1 VLEAGAD
8 DLNKLAVLED
18 VATTEVVVEPNS
30 PVNGVVVVESAGPDV
45 PVEVVGNAVDPNI
58 PLEDEDIAVEATVE
72 PKNPGVVVGRVLDVA
87 WLEPNSPPVEVG
99 LSPLAAIVVVDPNK
113 PLLVVEVEVNIDA
126 VFELDANS
134 PSPADM
140 VRFPV

>member
-1 VLEAGAD
+1 V
-8 DLNKLAVLED
+8 ED
-18 VATTEVVVEPNS
+18 VATAEVVLEPNS

-45 PVEVVGNAVDPNI
+45 PVEVVCNVADPNI
-58 PLEDEDIAVEATVE
+58 PLEDEDIAVEPTVE
-72 PKNPGVVVGRVLDVA
+72 PNNPGVVVGRVLDDD

-99 LSPLAAIVVVDPNK
+99 LPLLAAIVEVDPNN
-113 PLLVVEVEVNIDA
+113 PLVVVEVEVNIDA

>member
-1 VLEAGAD
+1 
-8 DLNKLAVLED
+8 VLED

-58 PLEDEDIAVEATVE
+58 PLEDEDIAVEPTVE
-72 PKNPGVVVGRVLDVA
+72 PNNPGVVVGRVLDVA
-87 WLEPNSPPVEVG
+87 WLEPNGAPVEVG
-99 LSPLAAIVVVDPNK
+99 LSPLSAIVVVDPNK